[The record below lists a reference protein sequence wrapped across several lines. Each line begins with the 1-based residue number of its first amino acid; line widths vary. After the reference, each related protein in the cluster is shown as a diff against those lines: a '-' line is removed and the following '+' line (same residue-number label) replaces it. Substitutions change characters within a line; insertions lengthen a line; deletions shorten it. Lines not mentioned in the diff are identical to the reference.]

1 MLQVVLIWCNLMP
14 WAYLISVTMCKALLS
29 EIEAHKVKKF
39 VILSILHASIFLK
52 FSFSRRQLS
61 FKPCQL
67 SFKPRQSAFK
77 PRQLAFKPRQSAFHG
92 CQFPLKRANWR
103 EWNANWLLK
112 NAKFSE
118 IDTYKMQKFKEIDSY
133 KMLYITRFLTLRA
146 SLSLRRALQIVKL
159 IAYA

>member
-1 MLQVVLIWCNLMP
+1 MSQVVLIWCNLRP
-14 WAYLISVTMCKALLS
+14 WADLISVTRWKTLQS
-29 EIEAHKVKKF
+29 KIEARKVKKL
-39 VILSILHASIFLK
+39 VILSILHMSIFLE
-52 FSFSRRQLS
+52 FCIFQAFQLRQLA
-61 FKPCQL
+61 
-67 SFKPRQSAFK
+67 FKPRQSAFK
-77 PRQLAFKPRQSAFHG
+77 PRQLAFKPHQSAFHG

-133 KMLYITRFLTLRA
+133 KMLNITRFLTLRA
-146 SLSLRRALQIVKL
+146 SLSLRRALQILKL